1 MSRPPPRSTRTY
13 TLFPY
18 TTLFRAV
25 VAYEI
30 ACANAQI
37 ERIFGIDAG
46 DTVAADARDTISE
59 AEVETALD
67 GEDDLVRGLVVIACE
82 HPGAAGIVRAIDDGG
97 AYVGLCSS
105 DVVFVPTGLGTEI
118 RALEWS
124 CRGGGGNRAGSTG
137 PARRTGGKE

>member
-1 MSRPPPRSTRTY
+1 M
-13 TLFPY
+13 
-18 TTLFRAV
+18 
-25 VAYEI
+25 
-30 ACANAQI
+30 
-37 ERIFGIDAG
+37 DAG
-46 DTVAADARDTISE
+46 DTVASDARDTVSE

-118 RALEWS
+118 RALEWL
-124 CRGGGGNRAGSTG
+124 CRGGGGNCSGSSGQRAIGRASC
-137 PARRTGGKE
+137 RVRVWQ

>member
-1 MSRPPPRSTRTY
+1 MIRRPPRSTRTD

-18 TTLFRAV
+18 TTLFRSHRGPDILVAAARVQQGV

-59 AEVETALD
+59 TEVETALD
-67 GEDDLVRGLVVIACE
+67 GADDLVRGLVVMTCE
-82 HPGAAGIVRAIDDGG
+82 HPGAAGIDRK
-97 AYVGLCSS
+97 S
-105 DVVFVPTGLGTEI
+105 VVSAKSETVS
-118 RALEWS
+118 RN
-124 CRGGGGNRAGSTG
+124 RGGRGIIKR
-137 PARRTGGKE
+137 KKKK